1 MLNAKTDQT
10 LKGFRLPPL
19 TCSLSQTAVQL
30 SADIY
35 LPKGELET
43 QYPTAIIREAGCDR
57 VMIWREEPR
66 AETQSPAEGKSN
78 HAFSSA
84 PFAPLRETIWVVFM
98 GTHNLPSLMSD
109 LDVRRHSLGD
119 GREVHAGFDNGVE
132 ELWPDILAG
141 ISEAG
146 MPGGST
152 ARLSSPKSELAE
164 VPGVQSPDGFPIP
177 NRDPYLIWTG
187 HSRGA
192 SQAILAADRWE
203 RTVDS
208 DQWLVTSG

>member
-1 MLNAKTDQT
+1 MLNAKTNQT
-10 LKGFRLPPL
+10 LRGFSLPPSAFRLAR
-19 TCSLSQTAVQL
+19 TAVQL

-43 QYPTAIIREAGCDR
+43 KYPTAIIREAGCDR
-57 VMIWREEPR
+57 VMVLRIEQEI
-66 AETQSPAEGKSN
+66 AEIAERKS
-78 HAFSSA
+78 SSA
-84 PFAPLRETIWVVFM
+84 SSASSCLRNSILWVVFM
-98 GTHNLPSLMSD
+98 GTHDLKSLISD
-109 LDVRRHSLGD
+109 LDVKRHSLGD